1 MVQLRLLKL
10 FRRWP
15 SIEIKDMNIKD
26 ILSKDEQVL
35 FKAQQ
40 KGLVPGGK
48 EETPGEIFVTTK
60 TSSHVRNYKPDGK
73 IFQR

>member
-1 MVQLRLLKL
+1 
-10 FRRWP
+10 
-15 SIEIKDMNIKD
+15 MNIKD